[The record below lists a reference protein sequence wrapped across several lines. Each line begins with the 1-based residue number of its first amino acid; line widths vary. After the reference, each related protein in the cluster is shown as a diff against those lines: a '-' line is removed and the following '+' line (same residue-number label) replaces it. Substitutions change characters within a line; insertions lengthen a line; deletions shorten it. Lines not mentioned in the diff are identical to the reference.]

1 MLGNRFPPSPK
12 KGTPA
17 LNSTPKSTPVCPIP
31 REGIHGAAGV
41 ILHIFLLL
49 STLLTG
55 LSVTAFQPAEELAF
69 TLPESLTAI
78 SLLLL
83 VIHLWRVTRTAKGT
97 VPLLVVAG
105 AFLTFLTH
113 SLLPAGLLGGLVF
126 TVSEGS
132 VLIALQ
138 PKKKLAILPLIPLFG
153 YGLTLLLSKDPVA
166 SLAVLLPWPA
176 AWALASGTRRC
187 AASEEGPNRV
197 GVICATALTFG
208 LTVAVLFAIS
218 LLQALGTLEPAA
230 LVEALE
236 SFRREFIS
244 ELHNQPMPEGLTPD
258 LIELWN
264 EMRTY
269 ANVENTVNT
278 VFNLLPAICTVT
290 ALVFATLCQSIQ
302 HAALRA
308 FGHEDCVTDRVK
320 TFEMSLLSCV
330 VFLIAALSV
339 MLSRGVH
346 STFFGAVAEN
356 IYIILLP
363 GLALAGLL
371 RMTRSLTKK
380 GPRAMGC
387 LFYVITLGF
396 CLLFFAPIVLAATEV
411 IGHVFEF
418 ISSKFRFE
426 DDDDPFGGS

>member
-31 REGIHGAAGV
+31 REGIRGAAGT
-41 ILHIFLLL
+41 ILHILLLL
-49 STLLTG
+49 STLLPG
-55 LSVTAFQPAEELAF
+55 LAVTAFQPAEELSF
-69 TLPESLTAI
+69 NLTEGLTAV
-78 SLLLL
+78 SLFLLIL
-83 VIHLWRVTRTAKGT
+83 HLWQTARAAKRT
-97 VPLLVVAG
+97 VPLLIVAG
-105 AFLTFLTH
+105 GFLTFLTH

-126 TVSEGS
+126 TVGEGS
-132 VLIALQ
+132 ALIALQ
-138 PKKKLAILPLIPLFG
+138 PRKKLAFLPLIPLLG

-166 SLAVLLPWPA
+166 SLVVFLPWPA

-187 AASEEGPNRV
+187 AASEDGPNRV
-197 GVICATALTFG
+197 GIICGTALALG
-208 LTVAVLFAIS
+208 LTAAVLFAVS
-218 LLQALGTLEPAA
+218 LLQVLGTLQPSVLA
-230 LVEALE
+230 EALE
-236 SFRREFIS
+236 AFRLEFIS
-244 ELHNQPMPEGLTPD
+244 ELHNQPMPDRLTPD
-258 LIELWN
+258 LMELWK

-320 TFEMSLLSCV
+320 AFEMSLLSCV

-339 MLSRGVH
+339 MLDKSVH

-356 IYIILLP
+356 IYVILLP

-371 RMTRSLTKK
+371 RLTRSLTKK
-380 GPRAMGC
+380 GPRAVGC
-387 LFYVITLGF
+387 LFYVIILGF
-396 CLLFFAPIVLAATEV
+396 CLLFFAPFVLAATEV
-411 IGHVFEF
+411 IGHIFNAV
-418 ISSKFRFE
+418 SAKLKFDG
-426 DDDDPFGGS
+426 DDDTLGGN